1 MHPITVQQKSH
12 LPRAP
17 HDTLTTTW
25 QLEVLIPVPVAGH
38 PLASHFRACGAGQ
51 QQVPFTQ
58 EVLALMNETASRVA
72 VTSKPDGFDVVV
84 DGKYTAGSFAL
95 NADYSEPVEGELRA
109 AERATQTIL
118 KLSAGHQPADMGY
131 KII

>member
-1 MHPITVQQKSH
+1 MHPITVQQRSH

-25 QLEVLIPVPVAGH
+25 QLEVLVPVPVAGH

-51 QQVPFTQ
+51 QQAPFEEDT
-58 EVLALMNETASRVA
+58 LNRMNETAQRVA
-72 VTSKPDGFDVVV
+72 VTSKPEGFDVVV
-84 DGKYTAGSFAL
+84 DGKYIAGSFAL
-95 NADYSEPVEGELRA
+95 NADYSEPAEGELRA

-118 KLSAGHQPADMGY
+118 RLTAGHQPADMGFARR
-131 KII
+131 